1 MNVFLQSVG
10 SFCTIRCKSN
20 SWYYLKIQACVEQE
34 NIIDKKSIK
43 GMVKRIIKLVIHM
56 MERIMVVERTPKEY
70 EIQKQTTLIMLN
82 RKTGCFENR
91 KRSNKCIYII

>member
-1 MNVFLQSVG
+1 
-10 SFCTIRCKSN
+10 
-20 SWYYLKIQACVEQE
+20 
-34 NIIDKKSIK
+34 
-43 GMVKRIIKLVIHM
+43 M
-56 MERIMVVERTPKEY
+56 MERIMVVERTSKEY